1 MAAINIKTAT
11 QVTPQCYAY
20 TLPDVASHDGWTK
33 IGFTERDVE
42 TRINEQTHT
51 AGLKAKIW
59 WAMQARFMTAPYGNF
74 TDKDFH
80 AYLKKIGV
88 SRQEGTEWFQIAP
101 NSAKIDF
108 IDFAQNHGVV
118 SDDDSDAVIPYK
130 LRNEQD
136 QAVEQTIDYFRTHER
151 GEFLWNAKPRF
162 GKTLS
167 SYDLCKRLD
176 AKNILIVTNRPA
188 IANSW
193 YSDYET
199 FFGPQSGWLFV
210 SSVDG
215 IKDKKYVYSREQFTE
230 MVLHDD
236 DDHIKGCIEFVS
248 LQDLKGSIYFGGQY
262 DKLVEVSDAKDSKG
276 HDRGMLWDIL
286 IVDEAHEGVD
296 TYKTDT
302 AFNHIRR
309 KWTLHLSGTPFK
321 ALANDKFPENAIY
334 NWTYADEQKAKRDWD
349 ASNEIENPYEN
360 LPRLS
365 LFTYQMS
372 DIIRD
377 KVKQGIE
384 LADND
389 VEEYAF
395 DLNEFFATTD
405 SGKFVHDADV
415 DKFLDALTRQEKF
428 PFSTPEL
435 RNELKHTFW
444 LLNRVA
450 SARALAKKL
459 EMHPVFKDY
468 KIILAAGDGK
478 LDDDDENEKSFDRVT
493 QAIKEAGP
501 DGKTITL
508 SVGQLTT
515 GVTIPEWTAVLML
528 SNMAS
533 PALYM
538 QAAFRAQNP
547 CLFHD
552 KDGNSYRKK
561 NAYVFDF
568 DPARTLT
575 IFEQFANDLIPET
588 SGDKGDFDERKQHV
602 RELLNF
608 FPVYGEDDQG
618 QMIELDAESVLTIPR
633 HIHAKEVVERG
644 FMSNFLFANISGIF
658 GAPKEVIDL
667 INNMQAIEEPKA
679 LNPVDVDENTAGDL
693 NLNENGEVEIPKEQ
707 VIGTAS
713 ELFGDKVYSD
723 VDQKLADAVEDITK
737 HADTRDPKKDE
748 LKELREK
755 FSKPVAN
762 TLMDSARAQYGKD
775 LKKSTQNQLER
786 KIQETTDT
794 VVNREYGDY
803 TIRDNQLVKERND
816 RIKEAQQ
823 SGAPMAEI
831 SRLDEEYEKRRIQGY
846 RDMVQNINQ
855 KLHDDETVKKAAETI
870 VETVE
875 TEKLN
880 NEKDSIEGSVR
891 DHLRGF
897 SRTIPAFL
905 MAYGDENTTLEN
917 FDSLVPADVFWEVT
931 VNPQNGK
938 GVTLDNF
945 RFLRDGGD
953 YTDEATGETKHFN
966 GHLFDEVVFND
977 AVAEFMKKRS
987 ELADYFDENGKGDI
1001 FDYIPP
1007 QRTNQIFTPKRV
1019 VKDMVDRLE
1028 QENPGCFDDPDN
1040 TFADLYMKSGM
1051 YITEIVTRLYQSS
1064 RMKALYPDNKE
1075 RLNHI
1080 FAKQV
1085 YGCAPTEI
1093 IYRICL
1099 RYILGFSDE
1108 IHIDKYNIKL
1118 CDTLEYAKTGNLKK
1132 EMEKLFDL

>member
-1 MAAINIKTAT
+1 MAAINIKTSSK
-11 QVTPQCYAY
+11 VVPQCYAY
-20 TLPDVASHDGWTK
+20 TTPGVPAHDGWTK

-42 TRINEQTHT
+42 TRIKEQTHT
-51 AGLKAKIW
+51 VGVEHKTW
-59 WAMQARFMTAPYGNF
+59 WHMRATYMTEPYGTF

-80 AYLKKIGV
+80 AYLKKLEIP
-88 SRQEGTEWFQIAP
+88 REAGTEWFQIDP
-101 NSAKIDF
+101 NIARTNF
-108 IDFAQNHGVV
+108 IDFTQNHGVV
-118 SDDDSDAVIPYK
+118 SEKDAEAAIPYK
-130 LRNEQD
+130 LRDEQAE
-136 QAVEQTIDYFRTHER
+136 AVQKTIEYFGDREKA
-151 GEFLWNAKPRF
+151 EFLWNAKPRF

-167 SYDLCKRLD
+167 AYDLCMKLG

-193 YSDYET
+193 YQDYKT
-199 FFGPQSGWLFV
+199 FFGPQSGYLFV
-210 SSVDG
+210 SNVDG
-215 IKDKKYVYSREQFTE
+215 IKNKKFVYSREE
-230 MVLHDD
+230 YLSKIDD
-236 DDHIKGCIEFVS
+236 NVKGCIEFVS
-248 LQDLKGSIYFGGQY
+248 LQDLKGSIHFGGRHE
-262 DKLVEVSDAKDSKG
+262 KLSEISAEKG
-276 HDRGMLWDIL
+276 LTWDIL

-302 AFNHIRR
+302 AFNHIKR

-321 ALANDKFPENAIY
+321 ALANDKFPESAIY
-334 NWTYADEQKAKRDWD
+334 NWTYADEQKKKRDWD
-349 ASNEIENPYEN
+349 SSSEIENPYAN

-365 LFTYQMS
+365 LYTYQMS
-372 DIIRD
+372 DIVRD
-377 KVKQGIE
+377 QVRQGLE
-384 LADND
+384 LAEDD
-389 VEEYAF
+389 IEAFAF
-395 DLNEFFATTD
+395 DLNEFFATNE

-415 DKFLDALTRQEKF
+415 DKFLDAMTRQEKF

-435 RNELKHTFW
+435 RDELKHTFW
-444 LLNRVA
+444 ILNRVA
-450 SARALAKKL
+450 SAKALAKKL
-459 EMHPVFKDY
+459 KLHPVFKDY
-468 KIILAAGDGK
+468 EIILAAGDGK
-478 LDDDDENEKSFDRVT
+478 LDDDEENEKSFDKVT
-493 QAIKEAGP
+493 KAIKNY
-501 DGKTITL
+501 DKTITL

-547 CLFHD
+547 CLFTD
-552 KDGNSYRKK
+552 AEGNTYRKQ

-588 SGDKGDFDERKQHV
+588 SGDKGDFDSRKQHV

-608 FPVYGEDDQG
+608 FPVYGEDEEG
-618 QMIELDAESVLTIPR
+618 SMIELDAEKVLTIPR
-633 HIHAKEVVERG
+633 HIHAREVVERG
-644 FMSNFLFANISGIF
+644 FMSNFLFANINGIF
-658 GAPKEVIDL
+658 GAPKEIIDI
-667 INNMQAIEEPKA
+667 INNMQALEEPKA
-679 LNPVDVDENTAGDL
+679 LAPAAIDEDTAADL
-693 NLNENGEVEIPKEQ
+693 ELNANGEVEVSKKR

-713 ELFGDKVYSD
+713 DLFGDKVYAN
-723 VDQKLADAVEDITK
+723 VEDQLAAAVEEIQKNVEMTPN
-737 HADTRDPKKDE
+737 PKKDE
-748 LKELREK
+748 LKELRER
-755 FSKPVAN
+755 FARPIAD
-762 TLMDSARAQYGKD
+762 TLMESAKEQYGKD
-775 LKKSTQNQLER
+775 LKKSTQNHLER

-803 TIRDNQLVKERND
+803 AIRDNKLIKERD
-816 RIKEAQQ
+816 HKIYEAQQ
-823 SGAPMAEI
+823 SGASMAEI
-831 SRLDEEYEKRRIQGY
+831 TQIDEEYTAKRLQGY
-846 RDMVQNINQ
+846 RDMVDNISK
-855 KLHDDETVKKAAETI
+855 KLHSDETVKKAAEKI

-880 NEKDSIEGSVR
+880 AEKDSIEGSVR

-905 MAYGDENTTLEN
+905 MAYGDENTTLDN
-917 FDSLVPADVFWEVT
+917 FDKLVPEEVFWEVT
-931 VNPQNGK
+931 VNPQNGQ
-938 GVTLDNF
+938 GVTLDQF
-945 RFLRDGGD
+945 RMLRDGGD
-953 YTDEATGETKHFN
+953 YTTESGEKKHFD

-977 AVAEFMKKRS
+977 AVQEFMKKRA
-987 ELADYFDENGKGDI
+987 ELANYFEPDQKGDI
-1001 FDYIPP
+1001 FDFIPP

-1028 QENPGCFDDPDN
+1028 QENPGSFDDPDA

-1051 YITEIVTRLYQSS
+1051 YITEIVTRLYQSK
-1064 RMKALYPDNKE
+1064 RMQELYSDSAE

-1108 IHIDKYNIKL
+1108 IHIEKNNIRL
-1118 CDTLEYAKTGNLKK
+1118 CDTLEYAKNGTMET
-1132 EMEKLFDL
+1132 EMEKLFFS